1 MGHCTQIADTGIVA
15 CSTEASGFEPVLNIP
30 ALGTFLAIT
39 AVFVSLQVRIVS
51 IQEAA
56 EACTNALRTL
66 KVAKAKELEG
76 AVSHEQVEEA
86 LIQYRRAF
94 DTVERLR
101 NVAPG
106 VRIAAPPSS
115 GPLSGQSP
123 IASENLVGARRF
135 LGLTDLE
142 RETYEDEAPQEVKQ
156 GLPIPLLVLLG
167 ALATSLLLLLGL
179 LSVDPM
185 ESSGNVVTAVDDWS
199 GLE

>member
-1 MGHCTQIADTGIVA
+1 
-15 CSTEASGFEPVLNIP
+15 
-30 ALGTFLAIT
+30 
-39 AVFVSLQVRIVS
+39 VSLQVRIVS